1 MFLLF
6 GVLGSVSG
14 QETADKIWRAATD
27 LSDPH
32 NQAVLLKNI
41 NHLHTLRG
49 VSEQYWDR
57 VPGIGDLTHSQY
69 QEAMFWHQRENLRIA
84 RKAVGDLGAY
94 ELDLQRPAPDAGE
107 WRIGSDTDFLV
118 RRKDGRP
125 VTLEDIQRVEA
136 AYRQAVAL
144 EVRRRSGGA
153 VRMDP
158 RDFDTGTDFMVA
170 HDATTDTEFTRIAEH
185 FGRRDADTYSRVE
198 AARVEAQMRTPGES
212 IDYRDAGMYVAEM
225 VDQAQRKQRQ
235 IDRLLREQADAP
247 ARQRAI
253 NEARIKQLEY
263 ERDKYLRRINSVNR
277 HLHTQARTQFGR
289 GLRTPPRD
297 ITDMQNLA
305 QQARENYAHTLGNVL
320 RVMPEG
326 PQARQANFILALQLV
341 DLPAARRSEVLS
353 RLDQRVQQ
361 NVLQQLDEFQ
371 AWRRA
376 ERERVARE
384 DVVTLRNFLHKTEFG
399 QQLLRVFG
407 TEIEALTTRP
417 TESSRFLADVY
428 RDLAATDRAI
438 QNRAQSLSMWLDLMV
453 QVRDAQSDAELAI
466 ALGRTLASK
475 TYYGMIASHLYT
487 GLIERDGTALARSLI
502 LMLSPKTAL
511 PQVVQSIGGSVIDLT
526 TTVLFDHQFMVLYV
540 TASFDDDGRFTGL
553 DGYQTGSDAVCRFFD
568 DVLQPG
574 GEHWVEGVFTRA
586 LALSEERNFSQEVLS
601 GINAFGT
608 RAFVRALESTV
619 YGGTASFMGRH
630 PAVQHARAEVAR
642 LTGTID
648 DFAEALGDRVPS
660 QAEPGWDGLSRF
672 EPAAQHA
679 MRPLLEQ
686 RTAAWGDV
694 EAALCAA
701 VTESLESR
709 HRAEQGLEGGD
720 EAALALLAEVE
731 RLFHELDI
739 HGVGMAWLNHEGT
752 RNVIMRWLGSAEEQR
767 IEAMQALQR
776 YHDAYSAVH
785 EIRDTVESLYRTAT
799 GGAESLL
806 ARPLTGSPPLTADPA
821 FDHSLAVRLFQE
833 TMDDLDRYEQ
843 QMLRIKREALN
854 DNHAQLDDPFDRR
867 IRTAI
872 HAATIAL
879 NDAAATMQGATHAQ
893 QRLYRVQWWAAH
905 DLRTQHSVAFEH
917 TRAQRAKIEEL
928 LDEFRAHYQ
937 PVEPALAILPP
948 PAVIEERAATD
959 APYAFGLDA
968 TAIPPETV
976 YVWFEDGTEIGRGD
990 TLLHMFEEPGP
1001 RTLEVRAQ
1009 WTRSDRVLRDGRA
1022 TAELSVDIRADALL
1036 PELAI
1041 RPPRDLGAL
1050 AEPDRA
1056 YEFHAL
1062 RSNIPDDATLS
1073 WRIDGRP
1080 SGVGADVELRFGD
1093 PGSNIVELFAE
1104 WEVPGSWTGQEQVIA
1119 PALTVEVDDPGPLLA
1134 EPCRILLAG
1143 TFDEAVP
1150 EVGIEQ
1156 LLRRF
1161 PTPEEV
1167 EDFVA
1172 DRAAVAARHGL
1183 RASPD
1188 EPDAV
1193 DAATGLTQQCVPEI
1207 LAQWHSRRADL
1218 EREFRERW
1226 EMLDDATL
1234 TLQVDTG
1241 NLRAPAALG
1250 VSLAEAAQ
1258 TPELN
1263 RVSVQLEALGMEL
1276 SALHAELASMLDIL
1290 AGDQVRPGCGT
1301 IPPYYLWLD
1310 IDWTLDGE
1318 EVGVAQRTPDGR
1330 QMMFQALEERTYPV
1344 TAQVTLRYRRGCNSG
1359 YPQLIPDLVQTVRTT
1374 IEIEFEDPDA
1384 PLPPPEV
1391 VAEPT
1396 APEEPPA
1403 APEPPD
1409 LSELEEQRQQVLDV
1423 CEEWTASKSGGY
1435 GTTTEVWDISSLP
1448 EGTAFDFSYNAM
1460 SVPDKFTVEYPVG
1473 NVVLDTGWRGSAARA
1488 ARRSD
1493 LYPGGVTGPGR
1504 GAADDVFEKA
1514 AADAF
1519 KVTVYGPESGT
1530 AWNYRIRPRCQP
1542 DAVLRIAESPTR
1554 VTYGSQIR
1562 WPATTG
1568 GGLEV
1573 TRYTWQATPDLTFD
1587 EPVTTE
1593 PATRITFDR
1602 LGRVLLWAEGTPRDS
1617 SMPTVESQQV
1627 EIEVV
1632 PPRFELV
1639 FDPPD
1644 GQARVG
1650 DEVQVEV
1657 RSDPA
1662 LPAELVDHRWV
1673 QPSARSTYTDNAS
1686 RIGFTVGD
1694 GDRSP
1699 LQDIPLHVWVR
1710 VPYHGDTLAEIQAT
1724 YSGQPYE
1731 VQISEPVHRGPTPQ
1745 TWDPERGGLV
1755 DVPRGQ
1761 IVTGQE
1767 VRLNA
1772 SVQPSP
1778 PGEVRYRW
1786 SVQPDGARTHG
1797 TIGSSQTFSAS
1808 NAGSYTVEVVATN
1821 AAGLVLGRGSR
1832 SVMVAQDQP
1841 PPAPAT
1847 PDDAEPADA
1856 DAPPAATVDPDAL
1869 LTPPDVIDLE
1879 TASGQLDADTRD
1891 RRHAIQVTRHGSLR
1905 VEAHAEESLRI
1916 NLRLYDAD
1924 DRQLSSSWGGHT
1936 SSRSVQRADLAPGTY
1951 FARVNR
1957 ASGQGTYRLTT
1968 QLTAPSMGN
1977 DAGPNDT
1984 REEVVAH
1991 GQPIPLNHH
2000 STGLLGYVDRNER
2013 DTDDWFRFDTAAYGE
2028 VTVAVNAEESLRINL
2043 RLHDADGRELRSSW
2057 GGHTSSR
2064 SVQRADLA
2072 PGTYYARV
2080 NHVSGQGG
2088 YVITPQLEAVAY
2100 TNDQEPNDSM
2110 AQAQSIPLGH
2120 DTQGLLG
2127 YLDQGERDTDDWFRF
2142 DTAAYGEVTV
2152 AVSAEESLR
2161 INLRLHDADGRELR
2175 SSWGGHT
2182 SSRSVQRAD
2191 LAPGTY
2197 YARVNHVSGQ
2207 GGYRITP
2214 ELNAVAFTSDQEPN
2228 DSIEHAQSIEIGRDT
2243 EGLLGYLNQG
2253 ERDTD
2258 DWFRLDTAE
2267 HGQITVDVN
2276 AEDSLRINLRLHDAD
2291 GRQLR
2296 SSWGGH
2302 TSSRRVERTD
2312 LAPGTYYARVNRVS
2326 GQGGYTISP
2335 QLISVSYSGDQE
2347 PNDSREQAQRISFGQ
2362 ETQGLLGYV
2371 DRDKRDTD
2379 DWFRLVTTQQGTVSV
2394 SANAEASLR
2403 INLRLHDAD
2412 GRQLRSSWGGHTSS
2426 RSVEQSELPPGTYYI
2441 RVNRASG
2448 QGGYSLRPTF
2458 TPEAR

>member
-1 MFLLF
+1 M
-6 GVLGSVSG
+6 LGSAAG
-14 QETADKIWRAATD
+14 QESADAIWRAATD

-41 NHLHTLRG
+41 NQLHTLRG
-49 VSEQYWDR
+49 VAERNWDR
-57 VPGIGDLTHSQY
+57 LDGIGDLTHRQY
-69 QEAMFWHQRENLRIA
+69 QEAMFWHQHENLRIA
-84 RKAVGDLGAY
+84 RKAVGGLGAY

-107 WRIGSDTDFLV
+107 WRVGSDTDFLV

-153 VRMDP
+153 VQMDP

-170 HDATTDTEFTRIAEH
+170 HDATTDTEFNRIAEH

-198 AARVEAQMRTPGES
+198 AARVEAQMRTPGEP

-263 ERDKYLRRINSVNR
+263 ERDKYLRRINSVNS

-353 RLDQRVQQ
+353 RLDRQVQQ
-361 NVLQQLDEFQ
+361 NVLQQLDEFR

-376 ERERVARE
+376 EREQVARE
-384 DVVTLRNFLHKTEFG
+384 DVVTLRNFLQKTEFG

-475 TYYGMIASHLYT
+475 TYYGMVASHLYT
-487 GLIERDGTALARSLI
+487 GLIERDGTALTRSLI

-586 LALSEERNFSQEVLS
+586 LALSEERNLSQEVLS

-630 PAVQHARAEVAR
+630 PAVQHARAEVAT
-642 LTGTID
+642 LTGMID

-660 QAEPGWDGLSRF
+660 QAEPGWAGLSRF

-686 RTAAWGDV
+686 RVAAWGDV

-767 IEAMQALQR
+767 IEAMRALQR

-799 GGAESLL
+799 GGTESLL

-821 FDHSLAVRLFQE
+821 FDHRLAVRLFQE
-833 TMDDLDRYEQ
+833 TMDDLDRYET

-867 IRTAI
+867 IQTVI

-879 NDAAATMQGATHAQ
+879 HDAGATMQGASHAR

-905 DLRTQHSVAFEH
+905 DLHTRHSAAFEH

-959 APYAFGLDA
+959 TPYAFGLAA

-1009 WTRSDRVLRDGRA
+1009 WTRSDRVLRDGSA

-1080 SGVGADVELRFGD
+1080 AGVGADVELRFSD
-1093 PGSNIVELFAE
+1093 PGPNIVELFAE

-1218 EREFRERW
+1218 EQEFRERW

-1263 RVSVQLEALGMEL
+1263 RVSVQLEALGMDL

-1290 AGDQVRPGCGT
+1290 AGDEVRPGCGT

-1330 QMMFQALEERTYPV
+1330 QMMFQALEERAYPV
-1344 TAQVTLRYRRGCNSG
+1344 TARVTLRYRRGCNSG
-1359 YPQLIPDLVQTVRTT
+1359 YPQLIPDRVQTVRTT

-1384 PLPPPEV
+1384 PSPPPEV

-1435 GTTTEVWDISSLP
+1435 GTTTEIWDISNLP

-1617 SMPTVESQQV
+1617 SLPTVESQQV

-1694 GDRSP
+1694 GERSP

-1724 YSGQPYE
+1724 YSGQAYE

-1761 IVTGQE
+1761 VVTGQE

-1772 SVQPSP
+1772 SVQPTP

-1786 SVQPDGARTHG
+1786 SVQPDGARTHA

-1841 PPAPAT
+1841 PSAPAT

-1856 DAPPAATVDPDAL
+1856 DAQPAATVDPDAL
-1869 LTPPDVIDLE
+1869 LTPPDAIDLE
-1879 TASGQLDADTRD
+1879 QASGRLDSDTREQ
-1891 RRHAIQVTRHGSLR
+1891 RHAIEVPRHGSLR
-1905 VEAHAEESLRI
+1905 VDVEADPELRITLRLEDADGRSLR
-1916 NLRLYDAD
+1916 A
-1924 DRQLSSSWGGHT
+1924 SMGGST
-1936 SSRSVQRADLAPGTY
+1936 SSRSV
-1951 FARVNR
+1951 
-1957 ASGQGTYRLTT
+1957 
-1968 QLTAPSMGN
+1968 
-1977 DAGPNDT
+1977 
-1984 REEVVAH
+1984 E
-1991 GQPIPLNHH
+1991 
-2000 STGLLGYVDRNER
+2000 
-2013 DTDDWFRFDTAAYGE
+2013 
-2028 VTVAVNAEESLRINL
+2028 
-2043 RLHDADGRELRSSW
+2043 
-2057 GGHTSSR
+2057 
-2064 SVQRADLA
+2064 RADLA

-2080 NHVSGQGG
+2080 ARSRGEGTYRLTTRLTAPSIPNDTGPNDSLEEVQEHGEPIPVDRHSTGLLGYRDRDERDTEDWFRFDIGEHGAVDVSVEAEESLRITLQLVDADGRSLRASMGGSTSSRSVGRADLAPGTYYVRVARSSGQGG
-2088 YVITPQLEAVAY
+2088 YVITPQLDPVGY
-2100 TNDQEPNDSM
+2100 TPDREPNDRLE
-2110 AQAQSIPLGH
+2110 QAQPIALGE
-2120 DTQGLLG
+2120 DTEGLLG
-2127 YLDQGERDTDDWFRF
+2127 YLDRDERDTEDWFRF
-2142 DTAAYGEVTV
+2142 ETREHGAVEVSV
-2152 AVSAEESLR
+2152 NAEASLR
-2161 INLRLHDADGRELR
+2161 ITLQLYDADGRSLR
-2175 SSWGGHT
+2175 ASMGGST
-2182 SSRSVQRAD
+2182 SSRSVERSDLAPGTYFARVARSSGQGGYVITPRLDPVGYTPDREPNDRLEQAQPIALGEDTEGLLGYLDRDQRDTEDWFRFETREHGAVEVSVNAEASLRITLQLLDADGRSLRTSMGGSTSSRSVERDD

-2197 YARVNHVSGQ
+2197 YARVARSSGQ
-2207 GGYRITP
+2207 GGYVITP
-2214 ELNAVAFTSDQEPN
+2214 RLDPVGYTPDREPN
-2228 DSIEHAQSIEIGRDT
+2228 DRREDAQPIRLGADT
-2243 EGLLGYLNQG
+2243 TGLLGYVSRN
-2253 ERDTD
+2253 ERDTE
-2258 DWFRLDTAE
+2258 DWFRVETGAE
-2267 HGQITVDVN
+2267 GALAVSVAAQ
-2276 AEDSLRINLRLHDAD
+2276 ESLRVTLQLFDAD
-2291 GRQLR
+2291 GRSLR
-2296 SSWGGH
+2296 ASMGGS
-2302 TSSRRVERTD
+2302 TSSRHVERNE
-2312 LAPGTYYARVNRVS
+2312 LPAGVYFIRVARSS
-2326 GQGGYTISP
+2326 GQGGYT
-2335 QLISVSYSGDQE
+2335 V
-2347 PNDSREQAQRISFGQ
+2347 
-2362 ETQGLLGYV
+2362 
-2371 DRDKRDTD
+2371 
-2379 DWFRLVTTQQGTVSV
+2379 
-2394 SANAEASLR
+2394 
-2403 INLRLHDAD
+2403 
-2412 GRQLRSSWGGHTSS
+2412 
-2426 RSVEQSELPPGTYYI
+2426 
-2441 RVNRASG
+2441 
-2448 QGGYSLRPTF
+2448 RPVF
-2458 TPEAR
+2458 TPAPSAASR